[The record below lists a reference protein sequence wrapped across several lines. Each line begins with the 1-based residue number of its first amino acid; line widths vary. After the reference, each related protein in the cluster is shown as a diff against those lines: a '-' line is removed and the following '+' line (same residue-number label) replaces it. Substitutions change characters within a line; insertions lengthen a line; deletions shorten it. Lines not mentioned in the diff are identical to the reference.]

1 MASSSQKRA
10 RKQDQA
16 IAALLEQPTISKAAK
31 KAGVGERTLLR
42 WLKLDDFQLAYRIAR
57 RALVSQ
63 AIAHLQQTTGKA
75 VETLRL
81 VMKDKS
87 APASAKV
94 AAARIA
100 LDLAFKAIETEDVE
114 QRLKALEQRFEEI
127 QQNSPLS
134 SGEVAR

>member
-16 IAALLEQPTISKAAK
+16 IAALLEEPTISKAAK

-63 AIAHLQQTTGKA
+63 AIAHLQQTTGEA

-100 LDLAFKAIETEDVE
+100 LDLAFKASETEDVE

-127 QQNSPLS
+127 PHE
-134 SGEVAR
+134 GERRSR

>member
-63 AIAHLQQTTGKA
+63 AIAHLQQTTGEA

-114 QRLKALEQRFEEI
+114 QRLKVLEQRFEEI

>member
-63 AIAHLQQTTGKA
+63 AIAHLQQITGEA

-114 QRLKALEQRFEEI
+114 QRLTALEQRFEEI
-127 QQNSPLS
+127 QHNEEKIS
-134 SGEVAR
+134 R

>member
-10 RKQDQA
+10 RKQEQA

-63 AIAHLQQTTGKA
+63 AIAHLQHTTGEA

-114 QRLKALEQRFEEI
+114 QRLTALEQRFEEI
-127 QQNSPLS
+127 PHEEERRS
-134 SGEVAR
+134 R

>member
-63 AIAHLQQTTGKA
+63 AIAHLQQTTGEA

-127 QQNSPLS
+127 QQNSSAS

>member
-16 IAALLEQPTISKAAK
+16 IAALLEEPTISKAAK

-63 AIAHLQQTTGKA
+63 AIAHLQQTTGEA

-127 QQNSPLS
+127 QHDGERLS
-134 SGEVAR
+134 R

>member
-1 MASSSQKRA
+1 MASSSRKRA

-114 QRLKALEQRFEEI
+114 QRLTALEQRFEEI
-127 QQNSPLS
+127 PHEEERRS
-134 SGEVAR
+134 R

>member
-63 AIAHLQQTTGKA
+63 AIAHLQQTTGEA

-81 VMKDKS
+81 VMTDKS

-114 QRLKALEQRFEEI
+114 QRLTALEQRFEEI
-127 QQNSPLS
+127 PHE
-134 SGEVAR
+134 GERRSR

>member
-16 IAALLEQPTISKAAK
+16 IAALLEEPTISKAAK

-63 AIAHLQQTTGKA
+63 AIAHLQQTTGEA

-81 VMKDKS
+81 VMKDKR

-114 QRLKALEQRFEEI
+114 QRLTALEQRFEEI
-127 QQNSPLS
+127 PHE
-134 SGEVAR
+134 GERRSR